1 MRQRYSVVISL
12 GMLLVAAF
20 SASCQKPFH
29 EETEQYI
36 LVAANINLEYWQ
48 EAGAGFRDAA
58 RGLGVKS
65 DFQGPNF
72 HSPEEELK
80 IFKEAVAHHPSGIL
94 VSPAR
99 PDLFNDAINEAIGAG
114 IPVITMDTD
123 APDSKRILYIGTDN
137 RQAGMESGRQMVSV
151 MNGKGQLVVV
161 TVSGQLNVEERLRG
175 AQEVFAK
182 YPGIKIVHTLD
193 DQGDPR
199 TANDLVSALFTKK
212 ETVDGILCLEA
223 SGGPGTGEALDRF
236 DLMDKIPVVAMDRNP
251 ETLDYIQKKAISV
264 TIGQKPYTMAFYGL
278 RFLDDLHHNVVHEF
292 NKDWQAAPASPLP
305 ARVDTGT
312 NLINAGNLAAFRAAT
327 ASHQNPL

>member
-1 MRQRYSVVISL
+1 MRQRHAFVVSM

-20 SASCQKPFH
+20 SASCQKPLH

-36 LVAANINLEYWQ
+36 LVSANINLEYWQ

-58 RGLGVKS
+58 RGLGVKA
-65 DFQGPNF
+65 DFRGPVYY
-72 HSPEEELK
+72 SPEEEVK
-80 IFKEAVAHHPSGIL
+80 VFKEAVAQHPTGIL

-99 PDLFNDAINEAIGAG
+99 PELFNAAINEAIGAG
-114 IPVITMDTD
+114 IPVIAMDTD

-137 RQAGMESGRQMVSV
+137 RQAGMESGRQIASL
-151 MNGKGQLVVV
+151 MNGKGQLLVV
-161 TVSGQLNVEERLRG
+161 TVAGQLNVEERLRG

-182 YPGIKIVHTLD
+182 YPGIKIARTLD

-199 TANDLVSALFTKK
+199 TANDLVSGVLLKK

-223 SGGPGTGEALDRF
+223 SGGPGAGETLQRLD
-236 DLMDKIPVVAMDRNP
+236 LIGKIPVVAMDLNP
-251 ETLDYIQKKAISV
+251 ETLDFIQQKVISA

-278 RFLDDLHHNVVHEF
+278 RFLDDLHHNIVHEF
-292 NKDWQAAPASPLP
+292 KDWRTAPASPLP

-312 NLINAGNLAAFRAAT
+312 NVITEGNLAAFRAAMT
-327 ASHQNPL
+327 SHQSPL

>member
-1 MRQRYSVVISL
+1 MRQRHQILISL

-36 LVAANINLEYWQ
+36 LVASNINLEYWQ
-48 EAGAGFRDAA
+48 DARAGLDDAA
-58 RGLGVKS
+58 RGFRVKA
-65 DFQGPNF
+65 DLRGPTY

-80 IFKEAVAHHPSGIL
+80 VFKEAVAQHPTGIM

-99 PDLFNDAINEAIGAG
+99 PDLFSAAINEAISAG

-137 RQAGMESGRQMVSV
+137 RQAGMESGRQIASL
-151 MNGKGQLVVV
+151 MNGKGHLVVV
-161 TVSGQLNVEERLRG
+161 TVAGQLNVEERLRG

-182 YPGIKIVHTLD
+182 YPGIKIAHTLD

-199 TANDLVSALFTKK
+199 TANDLVSDLFKK
-212 ETVDGILCLEA
+212 NETVDGILCLEA
-223 SGGPGTGEALDRF
+223 SGGPGVGETLHRLNLDG
-236 DLMDKIPVVAMDRNP
+236 KIPVVAMDRNP
-251 ETLDYIQKKAISV
+251 ETLDFIQQKVISV

-278 RFLDDLHHNVVHEF
+278 RFLDDLHHNAVHEF
-292 NKDWQAAPASPLP
+292 KDWQTAPASPLP

-312 NLINAGNLAAFRAAT
+312 TVINVSNLAAFRAAM